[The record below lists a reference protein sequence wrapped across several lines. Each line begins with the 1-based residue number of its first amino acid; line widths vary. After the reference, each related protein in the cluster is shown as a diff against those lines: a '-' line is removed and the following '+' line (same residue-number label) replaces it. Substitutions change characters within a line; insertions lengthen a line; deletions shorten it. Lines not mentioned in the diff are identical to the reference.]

1 MASPVLAVPTSPSIF
16 DRNLPS
22 LNSWAA
28 RSFTTL
34 QPSDSPSQALFPKHS
49 QASLLLAARIDNT
62 HTIGALQGPPTVTQH
77 SRQLS
82 FAKRNL
88 CFILFTA
95 LLHIS
100 IILLSVM
107 LVLVITATTSN
118 PRKHINPS
126 YYVGIMLSVAAGT
139 ISAILIYNKY
149 NERSRTLLSE
159 ALQSPT
165 SPTHN
170 IELGHLPP
178 PMTTFHG
185 VVSNWE
191 EPLSRHPLRSI
202 MVSRNPLTTASARI
216 AGSINRPHVLDDIN
230 LPPSLLPYAQH
241 QQNHD
246 STSTAAALQRFL
258 EHELQRQQAIKRR
271 ISAWLHGVIPLPSPP
286 NHPPPAQPPSIST
299 PHASPI
305 EPRTPRDPV
314 RLAELNKEIEI
325 YLGFPAPPLPGEGN
339 PYKQWG
345 VEDEQA
351 VSSEGGSI
359 REAGT
364 EKQDEETKTETGI
377 DYSTLPPAIP
387 RLGAR
392 GRDPMLSD
400 PITVVHV
407 GPMREVVGN
416 GQRGSRMKEEEL
428 RDLGNGDGVGVGV
441 VQGREERDSFAER
454 WLGKVVRGV
463 DVERRVGPAV
473 AGGRRTGKE
482 KGGRRWKDWI
492 WLGIGRFV

>member
-1 MASPVLAVPTSPSIF
+1 MFVPPSKSLSIALSSRTALAVPNSDEGRVSAASPFYVKPIRQPIPSDMASPVLAVPTSPSIF

-22 LNSWAA
+22 PNSWAA

-49 QASLLLAARIDNT
+49 QASLLLAARTDNT

-77 SRQLS
+77 RRQLS

-88 CFILFTA
+88 YFILLTA

-107 LVLVITATTSN
+107 LVLIITATTSN

-126 YYVGIMLSVAAGT
+126 YYVGIMLSVATGM

-149 NERSRTLLSE
+149 NERNRTLLSE

-165 SPTHN
+165 SPTQN

-178 PMTTFHG
+178 PMTAFHG

-202 MVSRNPLTTASARI
+202 MVSRNPPITASARI
-216 AGSINRPHVLDDIN
+216 AGSTNRPHALDDMN
-230 LPPSLLPYAQH
+230 LPPSLLHYAQH
-241 QQNHD
+241 QQPQQQNRD

-258 EHELQRQQAIKRR
+258 EHEIQRQQAVKRR

-286 NHPPPAQPPSIST
+286 NHPPPTKSPPIPT
-299 PHASPI
+299 PHPSPI

-339 PYKQWG
+339 PYKEWG
-345 VEDEQA
+345 VEDEQV
-351 VSSEGGSI
+351 VSSEGGSV

-364 EKQDEETKTETGI
+364 EKQDEETKTGTGI

-387 RLGAR
+387 RLGAT

-407 GPMREVVGN
+407 GPMREV
-416 GQRGSRMKEEEL
+416 
-428 RDLGNGDGVGVGV
+428 
-441 VQGREERDSFAER
+441 
-454 WLGKVVRGV
+454 
-463 DVERRVGPAV
+463 
-473 AGGRRTGKE
+473 
-482 KGGRRWKDWI
+482 
-492 WLGIGRFV
+492 